1 MKQLFRTKST
11 SSNTARHQ
19 AIHEVVDWPVSCS
32 WIVHSLVAVI
42 WPNFNGQGG
51 RDGLVE
57 RLDFGWW
64 SLVQIGSSDGWL
76 DPNRWLMENVL
87 ENGRRDRRLKRFEGK
102 RLMILE
108 GSVWLKCLSTR
119 YDVTEASLVRDSLRR
134 HLGVYRMTRLRSK
147 WILAGSSV
155 QNFRCL
161 RTLELQDWN
170 SGLRRFNSL
179 CLSRDLLS
187 YARVESFSDN
197 LAILVWETCLETK
210 TSR

>member
-1 MKQLFRTKST
+1 MGDLIQT
-11 SSNTARHQ
+11 
-19 AIHEVVDWPVSCS
+19 
-32 WIVHSLVAVI
+32 
-42 WPNFNGQGG
+42 
-51 RDGLVE
+51 
-57 RLDFGWW
+57 
-64 SLVQIGSSDGWL
+64 DGW
-76 DPNRWLMENVL
+76 MVENVL
-87 ENGRRDRRLKRFEGK
+87 ENGDRRLKRFEGK

-155 QNFRCL
+155 RNFRCL

-179 CLSRDLLS
+179 FKQGPSVLRSSREFLWQFSYPRLGDLFRNKDIKIKGKVSNTWKLDCGHVRGGS
-187 YARVESFSDN
+187 VAVSGRKLNCADLFSG
-197 LAILVWETCLETK
+197 
-210 TSR
+210 